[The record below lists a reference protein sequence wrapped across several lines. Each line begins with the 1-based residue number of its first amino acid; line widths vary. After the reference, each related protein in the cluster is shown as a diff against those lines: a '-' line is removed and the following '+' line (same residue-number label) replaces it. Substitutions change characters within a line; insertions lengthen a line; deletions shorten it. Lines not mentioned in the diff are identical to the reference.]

1 MLVYL
6 RLLKESLSFAINAL
20 RNNKLR
26 TLLSLLGVT
35 IGIFSI
41 IAVLAA
47 VDSLDKK
54 ISKDL
59 SSLDKNTIYL
69 MKFNFGPSEIPQ
81 WKREQFPNV
90 KYDEYVG
97 LKNSMNNTD
106 QVGYQLFVNRET
118 LKYDSKTVS
127 DVNIIPSSSEM
138 VDIDGLSFD
147 RGRFYNE
154 SESKDFIIDK
164 TGGEFNLRVFAP
176 LVFEPLV
183 KNDLNLPSLRID
195 AVTVNLSRSKIIK
208 KEGVEGRDSTIK
220 EHITNG
226 DFSISIEGLIANE
239 TGDEYPKEKL
249 FLLKQFLNAPYALR
263 VTHAILNR
271 FGIYE
276 LVIDSYSIPS
286 ISGTKN
292 IQKFTASAT
301 SDETVELIIRDNA

>member
-1 MLVYL
+1 
-6 RLLKESLSFAINAL
+6 
-20 RNNKLR
+20 
-26 TLLSLLGVT
+26 
-35 IGIFSI
+35 
-41 IAVLAA
+41 
-47 VDSLDKK
+47 
-54 ISKDL
+54 
-59 SSLDKNTIYL
+59 
-69 MKFNFGPSEIPQ
+69 MKFNFNVNEILNTKDIQ
-81 WKREQFPNV
+81 
-90 KYDEYVG
+90 YAG
-97 LKNSMNNTD
+97 LN
-106 QVGYQLFVNRET
+106 
-118 LKYDSKTVS
+118 
-127 DVNIIPSSSEM
+127 
-138 VDIDGLSFD
+138 
-147 RGRFYNE
+147 YNE

-183 KNDLNLPSLRID
+183 KKDLNLASLRID
-195 AVTVNLSRSKIIK
+195 AVTVNLNRSKTIK
-208 KEGVEGRDSTIK
+208 KEGIEGRDSTIK

-226 DFSISIEGLIANE
+226 DFIISIEGLIANE

>member
-1 MLVYL
+1 
-6 RLLKESLSFAINAL
+6 
-20 RNNKLR
+20 
-26 TLLSLLGVT
+26 
-35 IGIFSI
+35 
-41 IAVLAA
+41 
-47 VDSLDKK
+47 
-54 ISKDL
+54 
-59 SSLDKNTIYL
+59 
-69 MKFNFGPSEIPQ
+69 MKFNFNVNEILDT
-81 WKREQFPNV
+81 K
-90 KYDEYVG
+90 DTEYSG
-97 LKNSMNNTD
+97 IN
-106 QVGYQLFVNRET
+106 
-118 LKYDSKTVS
+118 
-127 DVNIIPSSSEM
+127 
-138 VDIDGLSFD
+138 
-147 RGRFYNE
+147 YNE

-176 LVFEPLV
+176 LVFEPLA
-183 KNDLNLPSLRID
+183 KKDLNLPSLRVD
-195 AVTVNLSRSKIIK
+195 AVTVNLSRSKVIK
-208 KEGVEGRDSTIK
+208 KESVEGRDATIK

-249 FLLKQFLNAPYALR
+249 FLLKQFLNAPYSLR

>member
-1 MLVYL
+1 
-6 RLLKESLSFAINAL
+6 
-20 RNNKLR
+20 
-26 TLLSLLGVT
+26 
-35 IGIFSI
+35 
-41 IAVLAA
+41 
-47 VDSLDKK
+47 
-54 ISKDL
+54 
-59 SSLDKNTIYL
+59 
-69 MKFNFGPSEIPQ
+69 MKFNFNVNEILDA
-81 WKREQFPNV
+81 KET
-90 KYDEYVG
+90 EYTG
-97 LKNSMNNTD
+97 IN
-106 QVGYQLFVNRET
+106 
-118 LKYDSKTVS
+118 
-127 DVNIIPSSSEM
+127 
-138 VDIDGLSFD
+138 
-147 RGRFYNE
+147 YNE

-183 KNDLNLPSLRID
+183 KKDLTLPSLRID
-195 AVTVNLSRSKIIK
+195 AVTINLNRSKTIK
-208 KEGVEGRDSTIK
+208 KEGIEGRDSTIK

-226 DFSISIEGLIANE
+226 DFNIAIDGLIANE